1 MLANQCCCS
10 NKTASAR
17 NTLGKVDGMLAPFGF
32 TDNVEIALSAE
43 AHSQTAAHLRYI
55 VDGHD
60 ADRAHRSDLNDQYG
74 TTPTSGTAR
83 RQISPLPFGRG
94 RSSMTTAPFW
104 DASDQTRCGGSG
116 LSYSCIRV
124 GSSIRGVFQ
133 PATEGGR
140 QQI

>member
-94 RSSMTTAPFW
+94 RSSIDHRAVL
-104 DASDQTRCGGSG
+104 G
-116 LSYSCIRV
+116 RV
-124 GSSIRGVFQ
+124 GSDQVRRQRPCRTLASAWGRRFGSIPTGC
-133 PATEGGR
+133 GGL
-140 QQI
+140 

>member
-17 NTLGKVDGMLAPFGF
+17 NTLAKVDGMLAPFGF

-94 RSSMTTAPFW
+94 RSSIDHRAVL
-104 DASDQTRCGGSG
+104 G
-116 LSYSCIRV
+116 RV
-124 GSSIRGVFQ
+124 GSDQVR
-133 PATEGGR
+133 R
-140 QQI
+140 QRPCRTLASA